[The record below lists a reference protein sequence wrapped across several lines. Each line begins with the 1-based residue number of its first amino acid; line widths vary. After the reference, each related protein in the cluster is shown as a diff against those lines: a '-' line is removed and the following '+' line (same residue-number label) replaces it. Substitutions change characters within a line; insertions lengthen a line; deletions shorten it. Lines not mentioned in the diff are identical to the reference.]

1 MVSNIVILSLNRQV
15 SRQVAEML
23 SEQLEMHMV
32 DTIDLFEFDNIPR
45 SLSDVLALNGERYF
59 REKEK
64 GQCKYVSE
72 FRNTVIHAES
82 GAVLKNDNIKTFKKN
97 CLVVYLHYSLSNM
110 KNVLKNKSYKTKEL
124 KKFFGISEKRIQR
137 RIELLKKNSDIIV
150 AGTGKSALKLTS
162 ETLRAINNHY
172 FK

>member
-1 MVSNIVILSLNRQV
+1 MINNIVILSINRQV

-23 SEQLEMHMV
+23 SEQLQMHFV

-64 GQCKYVSE
+64 GQCKYVSG
-72 FRNTVIHAES
+72 FDNTVIHAES
-82 GAVLKNDNIKTFKKN
+82 GAVMKSANITSFKKN
-97 CLVVYLHYSLSNM
+97 CLVIYLHYPLSNI
-110 KNVLKNKSYKTKEL
+110 KNVLKNKKYNSREL
-124 KKFFGISEKRIQR
+124 KKFFCISDKRLER
-137 RIELLKKNSDIIV
+137 RIELLKKFSDIVV
-150 AGTGKSALKLTS
+150 AGMGKSALKLTS
-162 ETLRAINNHY
+162 ETLRAIDKYY